1 MNKIFKTVWN
11 AVRRCI
17 VAVNEAVTST
27 AQSTVS
33 ATSATSAENKALAPT
48 PFRSYKQTALALV
61 VGAVLCLQFGSAD
74 AAYNLIV
81 NEGETQT
88 ISDPNL
94 TIANAGEEG
103 RVDSKGT
110 LTIQG
115 GDYFAYGIYINASG
129 EGSNGTILN
138 SGEGTLAILGG
149 AGGDAYGIC
158 FNAVNGGTGT
168 IINTNSGT
176 LTIQGGSDFQD
187 DGVDVN
193 ASGDGSTGTI
203 SNTSEGTLTIQG
215 GNSSGGYSFGI
226 RRNAVNGGIGTI
238 SNTNSGTL
246 TIQGGTG
253 SYAHGI
259 SINASGAGS
268 TGTISNSG
276 LGNLTIQGG
285 ISSNAYGIE
294 INASGAGSIGTISNS
309 GLGNLTIQGGTSSD
323 AHGIDINASGA
334 GSIGTISNT
343 GSGTLTILGGDSY
356 YTYAINDNASNGGT
370 GTISNDGSGTLKI
383 QGSSSY
389 EAVGL
394 GTNAFGAGAQGT
406 IRNTGS
412 GTLTIE
418 GGSYDSAHGIYYN
431 ASSGGTGI
439 IENSGTEASVLT
451 IRGGSYNG
459 YPDLEVVHGIYRN
472 AGTNSQGSII
482 NSGAGTLN
490 IEGGTGD
497 YSAGLY
503 SNASGEGAQ
512 GKIQNTGSGAMTI
525 SGGSA
530 SRAAGIYTNAADGGI
545 GLIENSG
552 SNVLTIKGG
561 IYSTNFNAQGAGAHG
576 ITTNAGANS
585 QGSIINSGSGTL
597 YIEGGSGY
605 YAVGLYYNAN
615 DEGST
620 GTISNTG
627 EGTLI
632 IRGTGGTDAFGIR
645 FNAFYGGTGIIENTG
660 SGDLK
665 IQAGLDTGSN
675 NPYGMKV
682 NAYGTG
688 STGTIENSG
697 SGTLTIEGGEGFT
710 PAGLETNAASGG
722 TGVISNS
729 DLGQL
734 TIRGGQ
740 DGPGIGTNASS
751 NSQGTITNTGGGT
764 LLIEGAGS
772 NGIDSVASGTNS
784 VGVVSNLG
792 DGKLEIISGSRS
804 HGIGSVADENGNGS
818 ILNAGTGELTIRGT
832 GYYAIYFVSK
842 DSGSEGTISNTG
854 EGALTIIGAE
864 DDTGI
869 DSVAYDGGSATIRN
883 TGAGTLTIQ
892 AHPDG
897 DRFSR
902 GIGTLAMGEN
912 SQGRLINGPS
922 GTLNI
927 FGNVSN
933 RTYGIGGLANKWS
946 DETGP
951 VTAIVENSGI
961 MNLNTNAISY
971 FGGNI
976 DAASVTV
983 TNKATGTVNAEAG
996 AIFENGTTTTT
1007 EYTPIDIAIYTP
1019 ETGMSTA
1026 QLESYQA
1033 SQTTTTESWKLKDDW
1048 ANYSVW
1054 EDGGKLVITDIA
1066 DGTTDAEQIKSAFE
1080 EKFGT
1085 GTSVTFTGTGT
1096 STARANNE
1104 SGEIVYPDFT
1114 VSHVNELITGGKL
1127 TDGAVVTSES
1137 LNMGNTALTVGSADT
1152 DTFKQNIGF
1161 KGVDDASSITVKD
1174 GKQLTLMGSQ
1184 VAMAVALRTSE
1195 ATALPVITDA
1205 AVDLKNGTLRV
1216 GIDALS
1222 TTQGSFTNTVTTDA
1236 KSTVNV
1242 ENAVAH
1248 FADIQGE
1255 GALSVG
1261 EKSTVSVDSIDV
1273 KTIGNKGVLTT
1284 KDIAGATQITN
1295 EGTATF
1301 GNVRLDQQ
1309 GNIANYKDASITAGD
1324 VTVGVGAFL
1333 TNATGGTFTFDSM
1346 TMNGTLRNNG
1356 TLQNKEELLLAAS
1369 GTTQLNGSIK
1379 GNRLVFGA
1387 AQKTLAKALAQP
1399 ATNSDADGTYEVNG
1413 EIYQKELAFNSGAV
1427 NVNKDA
1433 TLAGEE
1439 LAGGIVNSTVTVDA
1453 DGTFAFSFNENQLKD
1468 ALEELKV
1475 STDGKAV
1482 AVLSESLSFGETG
1495 SLTIG
1500 SATGGGTLNLGSD
1513 ALLYY
1518 TGDAMNA
1525 DDSVTLKVDEG
1536 ATAVFAKT
1544 DGWGRY
1550 YLMTGLDAD
1559 SMTEAGKLAVV
1570 DKDGE
1575 AVETAVSDK
1584 GLYVQ
1589 QGTMNI
1595 LDKDASYG
1603 LSNNINAILD
1613 GDQNTAS
1620 EFADVAFL
1628 SKAVSAKN
1636 GADAANRLEQVASE
1650 AGSMAETARLAMR
1663 AQDAVAMRALT
1674 MPASGLWAELVTGK
1688 FEADGFDAGKTS
1700 SGYEADTYGI
1710 MAGLDVAVGQS
1721 WTFGAAFNYAESD
1734 IEASSSDTKNDFES
1748 YGFSLYAGKAFE
1760 SGLRLSAS
1768 VGYSKGSSEV
1778 TQKNLS
1784 LVKAD
1789 IDTSAWVVGARAA
1802 YTLGMSKH
1810 SAITPY
1816 IGVDAVWLKQDAFTA
1831 KLNGADAFDY
1841 ASADET
1847 FVRLPVG
1854 VRADWAA
1861 RTNETT
1867 AWSAFADLSV
1877 APQFGGTEADAEVTG
1892 VHTHATDSSS
1902 FTYADDYVASLKLGG
1917 SVRMNR
1923 VNLELDYGASM
1934 GDVREISHE
1943 FSAKAKFV
1951 F

>member
-1 MNKIFKTVWN
+1 MNKCFKTVYN
-11 AVRRCI
+11 AARKCI
-17 VAVNEAVTST
+17 VVVNETVSAA
-27 AQSTVS
+27 AQSTGVAS
-33 ATSATSAENKALAPT
+33 ECKAPSPETKSLAST
-48 PFRSYKQTALALV
+48 PRISYKRTALSLV
-61 VGAVLCLQFGSAD
+61 VGAVLCLQFGIAS
-74 AAYNLIV
+74 AAYNLTV
-81 NEGETQT
+81 NEEETQT
-88 ISDPNL
+88 ISDPDL
-94 TIANAGEEG
+94 IIANTGEEG
-103 RVDSKGT
+103 TVESRGT
-110 LTIQG
+110 LTIQSG
-115 GDYFAYGIYINASG
+115 SSSKAYGINTNAS
-129 EGSNGTILN
+129 
-138 SGEGTLAILGG
+138 
-149 AGGDAYGIC
+149 D
-158 FNAVNGGTGT
+158 
-168 IINTNSGT
+168 
-176 LTIQGGSDFQD
+176 
-187 DGVDVN
+187 
-193 ASGDGSTGTI
+193 
-203 SNTSEGTLTIQG
+203 
-215 GNSSGGYSFGI
+215 
-226 RRNAVNGGIGTI
+226 
-238 SNTNSGTL
+238 
-246 TIQGGTG
+246 
-253 SYAHGI
+253 
-259 SINASGAGS
+259 
-268 TGTISNSG
+268 
-276 LGNLTIQGG
+276 
-285 ISSNAYGIE
+285 
-294 INASGAGSIGTISNS
+294 
-309 GLGNLTIQGGTSSD
+309 
-323 AHGIDINASGA
+323 
-334 GSIGTISNT
+334 
-343 GSGTLTILGGDSY
+343 
-356 YTYAINDNASNGGT
+356 
-370 GTISNDGSGTLKI
+370 
-383 QGSSSY
+383 
-389 EAVGL
+389 
-394 GTNAFGAGAQGT
+394 
-406 IRNTGS
+406 
-412 GTLTIE
+412 
-418 GGSYDSAHGIYYN
+418 
-431 ASSGGTGI
+431 GGTGI
-439 IENSGTEASVLT
+439 IENSGTAESVLT
-451 IRGGSYNG
+451 IKGGSYRASSAENG
-459 YPDLEVVHGIYRN
+459 AHGIYIN
-472 AGTNSQGSII
+472 ADANSQGSII

-490 IEGGTGD
+490 IEGGTGN
-497 YSAGLY
+497 YAYGIY
-503 SNASGEGAQ
+503 ANASGKGAH
-512 GKIQNTGSGAMTI
+512 GTISNTGSGNLTI
-525 SGGSA
+525 KNGS
-530 SRAAGIYTNAADGGI
+530 STYNLYGIYYNAVNGGI
-545 GLIENSG
+545 GN
-552 SNVLTIKGG
+552 
-561 IYSTNFNAQGAGAHG
+561 
-576 ITTNAGANS
+576 
-585 QGSIINSGSGTL
+585 IINKGNGTL
-597 YIEGGSGY
+597 NIGGGSGR
-605 YAVGLYYNAN
+605 VIYYNAFGS
-615 DEGST
+615 GST

-627 EGTLI
+627 SGALMIQNGDSSYADCIYYNAYGSGSTGI
-632 IRGTGGTDAFGIR
+632 ISNSGTGDLTIR
-645 FNAFYGGTGIIENTG
+645 GGTGSRAYGIYYNAYNGGTANIINEG
-660 SGDLK
+660 SGELK
-665 IQAGLDTGSN
+665 IHNSIR
-675 NPYGMKV
+675 YG
-682 NAYGTG
+682 ASGEG
-688 STGTIENSG
+688 STSTISNVG
-697 SGTLTIEGGEGFT
+697 NGTLTIEGTGSNSYGIETVAAQGAVGEISNTGT
-710 PAGLETNAASGG
+710 GSLIIRTGSNNGRGIQTNAASGS
-722 TGVISNS
+722 TVTISNDGS
-729 DLGQL
+729 GELIIQSEVY
-734 TIRGGQ
+734 GGY
-740 DGPGIGTNASS
+740 GISFFSSGEGSTGILRNGVNGTLKIFGNARHAICNGIHYLASS
-751 NSQGTITNTGGGT
+751 GGT
-764 LLIEGAGS
+764 AVFE
-772 NGIDSVASGTNS
+772 
-784 VGVVSNLG
+784 
-792 DGKLEIISGSRS
+792 
-804 HGIGSVADENGNGS
+804 
-818 ILNAGTGELTIRGT
+818 NAGTL
-832 GYYAIYFVSK
+832 YL
-842 DSGSEGTISNTG
+842 N
-854 EGALTIIGAE
+854 EGAIGRFIYGSGTASFTNKSTGKVFAEAKAIFDGSVKIVEGDPIIKPVDVVIWNGE
-864 DDTGI
+864 RTKIIQSDLYTTTKPGRPVDTTGNVYFRDNNDWKNYSHWEAGGQI
-869 DSVAYDGGSATIRN
+869 TFVDVVAGSSVAKQI
-883 TGAGTLTIQ
+883 
-892 AHPDG
+892 
-897 DRFSR
+897 
-902 GIGTLAMGEN
+902 TLAF
-912 SQGRLINGPS
+912 R
-922 GTLNI
+922 
-927 FGNVSN
+927 
-933 RTYGIGGLANKWS
+933 
-946 DETGP
+946 ET
-951 VTAIVENSGI
+951 
-961 MNLNTNAISY
+961 
-971 FGGNI
+971 
-976 DAASVTV
+976 
-983 TNKATGTVNAEAG
+983 
-996 AIFENGTTTTT
+996 
-1007 EYTPIDIAIYTP
+1007 
-1019 ETGMSTA
+1019 
-1026 QLESYQA
+1026 
-1033 SQTTTTESWKLKDDW
+1033 
-1048 ANYSVW
+1048 
-1054 EDGGKLVITDIA
+1054 
-1066 DGTTDAEQIKSAFE
+1066 
-1080 EKFGT
+1080 FGT
-1085 GTSVTFTGTGT
+1085 GTTIRFTGTGF
-1096 STARANNE
+1096 N
-1104 SGEIVYPDFT
+1104 SGEDQPSNTDDFNLD
-1114 VSHVNELITGGKL
+1114 VVNDLISTGKL
-1127 TDGAVVTSES
+1127 TDGSVVTSES
-1137 LNMGNTALTVGSADT
+1137 LNMANSALTVGAADT

-1161 KGVDDASSITVKD
+1161 KGVEDASSITVKD

-1184 VAMAVALRTSE
+1184 AAMAVALRTMDAE
-1195 ATALPVITDA
+1195 ANALPVITDA

-1222 TTQGSFTNTVTTDA
+1222 TTQGSFTNTVTADA
-1236 KSTVNV
+1236 QSTVNV
-1242 ENAVAH
+1242 ENAVVH
-1248 FADIQGE
+1248 FAGVQGD
-1255 GALSVG
+1255 GALKVG
-1261 EKSTVSVDSIDV
+1261 EKSTVTVDSTDV

-1284 KDIAGATQITN
+1284 KDIAGSTQITN

-1301 GNVRLDQQ
+1301 GNVTLQQQ
-1309 GNIANYKDASITAGD
+1309 GNIANYKDASITAGN

-1356 TLQNKEELLLAAS
+1356 TLQNKKELLLAAS

-1387 AQKTLAKALAQP
+1387 AQKTLARALAQP

-1413 EIYQKELAFNSGAV
+1413 EIFQKELEFNSGVV

-1439 LAGGIVNSTVTVDA
+1439 LAGGIVNSAVTVDA

-1468 ALEELKV
+1468 ALKELKV

-1500 SATGGGTLNLGSD
+1500 TATGGGTLNLGSD

-1575 AVETAVSDK
+1575 AVKTAVSDK

-1603 LSNNINAILD
+1603 LSNNINSILD
-1613 GDQNTAS
+1613 GEQNAAS

-1650 AGSMAETARLAMR
+1650 AGSMAETARQAVR